1 VILLKLQKNNIAFT
15 NNLNPF
21 IQTFIYTNSKVVV
34 EDNHIEGHYNHVERN
49 TWDHNNRALMNEEED
64 SIPFDIVSKMSYAYS

>member
-1 VILLKLQKNNIAFT
+1 VILLKLHKNNIAFA

-21 IQTFIYTNSKVVV
+21 IQTYIYINSKVVV
-34 EDNHIEGHYNHVERN
+34 EDNHIEGHNHVERN